1 MSGGGKETP
10 RQKMIGMM
18 YLVLTA
24 MLALNVSA
32 EVLNAFGLFE
42 SGLSQTARVFNEK
55 NDVTER
61 VFRTANA
68 ENKERIGP
76 WFTKSLDVREKSKKL
91 IDYIESL
98 KVELVTLADGPAA
111 PAIENGKVIGDNLI
125 NRSST
130 EPSSNLMVRQQKG
143 LELKNKLGEY
153 RTYLLSML
161 KPEASGLINNV
172 NKMLETKDIDSKG
185 HGGGEKPWEVGTFTD
200 LPVIAAVPLLTKMQ
214 VDILTCEADMMS
226 YLLSQADVGTV
237 KIDNFDPV
245 VQSVSDYVI
254 RGGKFEAQIFLAAS
268 DRSLQPDVVV
278 NGQTLRTVEGKAHYE
293 TSANSVGE
301 QTIKG
306 SITLNG
312 KPYPF
317 SYSYTVAEPN
327 VVVSPSKMNVLY
339 RGVLNPI
346 DVSAAGIPD
355 NKVQISVSNGVLSHD
370 NKQYMINPG
379 EGATCEVS
387 VVAEVN
393 GEKRSM
399 GQKIFR
405 VKSVPKPVPEMDG
418 IQGKTAT
425 RQQLLSSQ
433 GVRAIMPQDFDFD
446 LKFVI
451 KSFVVFAPVGG
462 YVMEESSSNQLFTD
476 KQKQIMRG
484 LQSGQRVSITDIKA
498 VGPDGKVVDL
508 QDLSIKIR

>member
-1 MSGGGKETP
+1 
-10 RQKMIGMM
+10 MIGMM

-42 SGLSQTARVFNEK
+42 SGLSQTARVFSEK

-61 VFRTANA
+61 VFRAANA

-76 WFTKSLDVREKSKKL
+76 WLVKSLDVREKSKAL

-98 KVELVTLADGPAA
+98 KVEMVTLADGPETI
-111 PAIENGKVIGDNLI
+111 AIENGKVVGDRITNV
-125 NRSST
+125 STT

-143 LELKNKLGEY
+143 LELKKKLGDY
-153 RTYLLSML
+153 RAYLLSML
-161 KPEASGLINNV
+161 KPEASGLIDNI
-172 NKMLETKDIDSKG
+172 NKMLETKDLNSKS
-185 HGGGEKPWEVGTFTD
+185 HGGQRPWEVGTFTD

-214 VDILTCEADMMS
+214 VDVLTCEADMMS
-226 YLLSQADVGTV
+226 YLLSQTEVGTV

-268 DRSLQPDVVV
+268 DRTLQPDVVV
-278 NGQTLRTVEGKAHYE
+278 NGQKLRTVEGKARYE
-293 TSANSVGE
+293 ASANSIGE
-301 QTIKG
+301 QTIRG
-306 SITLNG
+306 SITLNS
-312 KPYPF
+312 KSYPF
-317 SYSYTVAEPN
+317 TYTYTVAEPN
-327 VVVSPSKMNVLY
+327 VVVSPAKMNVLY

-355 NKVQISVSNGVLSHD
+355 NKVQISVSNGVLERD
-370 NKQYMINPG
+370 GGKYAINPG
-379 EGATCEVS
+379 DGTTCEVS
-387 VVAEVN
+387 VVAEIH

-399 GQKIFR
+399 GKKIFR
-405 VKSVPKPVPEMDG
+405 VKSVPRPVPEMDG

-433 GVRAIMPQDFDFD
+433 GIRAIMPPDFDFD
-446 LKFVI
+446 MKFVI

-462 YVMEESSSNQLFTD
+462 YVMEEASSGQLFTD

-484 LQSGQRVSITDIKA
+484 LQSGQRLSITDIKA
-498 VGPDGKVVDL
+498 LGPDGRMVDL
-508 QDLSIKIR
+508 QDLSIKVR

>member
-1 MSGGGKETP
+1 
-10 RQKMIGMM
+10 MIGMM

-42 SGLSQTARVFNEK
+42 SGLSQTAKVFSEK
-55 NDVTER
+55 NDDTER
-61 VFRTANA
+61 VFRVANT

-76 WFTKSLDVREKSKKL
+76 WFTKSLDVRKKSKQL
-91 IDYIESL
+91 YDYIESL
-98 KVELVTLADGPAA
+98 KVEMVALADGPGAT
-111 PAIENGKVIGDNLI
+111 AIKDGKVIGENLV

-143 LELKNKLGEY
+143 LELKNKLNDH
-153 RTYLLSML
+153 RSYLLSML
-161 KPEASGLINNV
+161 KPESTGLIDNINN
-172 NKMLETKDIDSKG
+172 MLETKDITSTG
-185 HGGGEKPWEVGTFTD
+185 HGESKKPWEIGTFTD

-214 VDILTCEADMMS
+214 VDILTCESDVMS
-226 YLLSQADVGTV
+226 YLLSQADMGTV

-268 DRSLQPDVVV
+268 DRTLQPDVVV
-278 NGQTLRTVEGKAHYE
+278 NGQKLQIVDGKAYYE
-293 TSANSVGE
+293 TSANSIGE
-301 QTIKG
+301 QTIAG

-317 SYSYTVAEPN
+317 TYTYMVAEPN

-355 NKVQISVSNGVLSHD
+355 NKVQITLSNGVLSRESG
-370 NKQYMINPG
+370 KYMINPG
-379 EGATCEVS
+379 DKATCEVS
-387 VVAEVN
+387 VMAEIN

-399 GQKIFR
+399 GNKIFR
-405 VKSVPKPVPEMDG
+405 VKSVPRPVPEMDG

-425 RQQLLSSQ
+425 RQQLVSSQ
-433 GVRAIMPQDFDFD
+433 GIRATMPPDFDFD
-446 LKFVI
+446 LKFSI

-462 YVMEESSSNQLFTD
+462 YVMEESSSSQLFTD
-476 KQKQIMRG
+476 KQKQIMKG

-498 VGPDGKVVDL
+498 VGPDGRVVDL
-508 QDLSIKIR
+508 QDLSIKIK

>member
-42 SGLSQTARVFNEK
+42 DGLSQTARVFSEK

-61 VFRTANA
+61 VFRAANT

-76 WFTKSLDVREKSKKL
+76 WFIKSLDVREKSKAL

-98 KVELVTLADGPAA
+98 KVEMVTLADGSNVV
-111 PAIENGKVIGDNLI
+111 AIENGKVVGDRII
-125 NRSST
+125 NISTT

-143 LELKNKLGEY
+143 LELKNKLGDY
-153 RTYLLSML
+153 KAYLLSML
-161 KPEASGLINNV
+161 KPEASGLIDNI
-172 NKMLETKDIDSKG
+172 NKMLETKDIDSKA
-185 HGGGEKPWEVGTFTD
+185 HGGGQRPWEVGTFTD

-214 VDILTCEADMMS
+214 VDILTCEADMLS

-268 DRSLQPDVVV
+268 DRTLQPDVVV
-278 NGQTLRTVEGKAHYE
+278 NGQNLRTVEGKAHYE
-293 TSANSVGE
+293 TSANSIGE

-312 KPYPF
+312 KSYPF

-327 VVVSPSKMNVLY
+327 VVVSPAKMNVLY

-355 NKVQISVSNGVLSHD
+355 NKVQISVSNGVLSRESG
-370 NKQYMINPG
+370 KYMINPG
-379 EGATCEVS
+379 EGVSCEVS
-387 VVAEVN
+387 VTAEID

-399 GQKIFR
+399 GKKIFR

-433 GVRAIMPQDFDFD
+433 GIRAIMPPDFDFD

-462 YVMEESSSNQLFTD
+462 YVMEESSSGQLFTD

-484 LQSGQRVSITDIKA
+484 LQSGQRLSITDIKA
-498 VGPDGKVVDL
+498 VGPDGKPVDL
-508 QDLSIKIR
+508 QDLSIKVR

>member
-1 MSGGGKETP
+1 
-10 RQKMIGMM
+10 MIGMM

-61 VFRTANA
+61 VFRAAST

-76 WFTKSLDVREKSKKL
+76 WFTKSLDVREKSKAL

-98 KVELVTLADGPAA
+98 KVAMVTLADGPDVKAV
-111 PAIENGKVIGDNLI
+111 ENGKVIGDRII
-125 NRSST
+125 NISTT

-143 LELKNKLGEY
+143 LELKNKLADY
-153 RTYLLSML
+153 KSYLLSML
-161 KPEASGLINNV
+161 KPEASGLIDNI
-172 NKMLETKDIDSKG
+172 NKMLETKDVNSK
-185 HGGGEKPWEVGTFTD
+185 HGGGQRPWEVGTFTD

-214 VDILTCEADMMS
+214 VDILTCEADLMS

-268 DRSLQPDVVV
+268 DRTLQPDVIV
-278 NGQTLRTVEGKAHYE
+278 NGQKLRTVEGKARYE
-293 TSANSVGE
+293 TSANNVGE

-317 SYSYTVAEPN
+317 TYSYTVAEPN
-327 VVVSPSKMNVLY
+327 VVVSPAKMNVLY

-355 NKVQISVSNGVLSHD
+355 NKVQISVSNGVL
-370 NKQYMINPG
+370 NREGGKYMINPG
-379 EGATCEVS
+379 EGTTCEVNF
-387 VVAEVN
+387 VAEIH
-393 GEKRSM
+393 GEKRNM
-399 GQKIFR
+399 GKKIFR
-405 VKSVPKPVPEMDG
+405 VKSVPTPVPEMDG

-433 GVRAIMPQDFDFD
+433 GIRAIMPPDFDFD
-446 LKFVI
+446 MKFGI

-462 YVMEESSSNQLFTD
+462 YVMEEASSGQLFTD
-476 KQKQIMRG
+476 KQRQIMKG
-484 LQSGQRVSITDIKA
+484 LQSGQRLSITEIKA
-498 VGPDGKVVDL
+498 VGPDGKTVDL
-508 QDLSIKIR
+508 QDLSIKVR